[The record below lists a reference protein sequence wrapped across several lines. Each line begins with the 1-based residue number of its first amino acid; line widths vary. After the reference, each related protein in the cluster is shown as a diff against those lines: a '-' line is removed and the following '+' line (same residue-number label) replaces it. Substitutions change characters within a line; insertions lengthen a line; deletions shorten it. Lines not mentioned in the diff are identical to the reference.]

1 MPAPLLVA
9 QGDADPLVLPAMQR
23 QWVAARCAAGQQ
35 LDVRSYPGLDH
46 LSLVAADS
54 PLTPVLVAW
63 AQARLAGDPA
73 RSTC

>member
-23 QWVAARCAAGQQ
+23 QWVAARCTAGQR
-35 LDVRSYPGLDH
+35 LDFRSYPGLDH

-54 PLTPVLVAW
+54 PLTPGLGAW
-63 AQARLAGDPA
+63 AQARLAGTPA
-73 RSTC
+73 RTTC